1 MGPDEMDELLL
12 SMLDDARLSR
22 AERKALRSLV
32 QERGLDAERLAV
44 FRSRAFD
51 LARRSVPPEHVAVI
65 EWLEGAVKSLLPP
78 THGPSAEHVARF
90 SPGMECLN
98 AIVGEFRRSTKTA
111 DVCVFTITDDRI
123 VDAMPKAHQ
132 RGVKVRVISDDEKS
146 TDTGSDVARIAKAGL
161 DVRTDSSPSHM
172 HHKFAVFD
180 NERVVTGSY
189 NWTRSAAAHNHENLI
204 ISDDDELVLAFSKTF
219 TRLWDRFGETPHRER

>member
-1 MGPDEMDELLL
+1 MDELLL

-32 QERGLDAERLAV
+32 AERGLDDERLAV

-51 LARRSVPPEHVAVI
+51 LARRSVPPEQVAVI
-65 EWLEGAVKSLLPP
+65 EWLEGAVKSLLPQP
-78 THGPSAEHVARF
+78 KDTEAEHIARF

-98 AIVGEFRRSTKTA
+98 AINSEFRRAAKSA

-123 VDAMPKAHQ
+123 VEAMLAAHK
-132 RGVKVRVISDDEKS
+132 RGVNVRVISDDEKS
-146 TDTGSDVARIAKAGL
+146 TDRGSDIDRLAKAGL

-180 NERVVTGSY
+180 GTRVVTGSY

-204 ISDDDELVLAFSKTF
+204 ISDDTELAIAFVKTF
-219 TRLWDRFGETPHRER
+219 ARLWERFS